1 VLKNKIKLIIFVIF
15 LNGSNFCF
23 SQILGDHLSN
33 PKWEYY
39 SENLLSTVS
48 AGKGCTGVGSLGD
61 LSFININPACI
72 SLEDGKNY
80 QVYAGA
86 TVKTNIAVFS
96 NNPAYHVSS
105 GFPSVMLGGIYK
117 LSKDFYTGFV
127 YYNDFSFA
135 DEYNS
140 SSHKDI
146 SRFATHSFTVPVIYN
161 KGFIRFGAY
170 LSVVNFRGFISGL
183 YTTAVNP
190 EGYYSEAH
198 SELWKIMSRF
208 GAYISPVDCLSFG
221 LTYSPGFT
229 DKNDWFMDGSSVK
242 YASNNVYHPDR
253 FGAGAECRVLNN
265 KLKFSC
271 DYIFSRTSSL
281 EYLRDRNNFHFGIE
295 YLKDKDITLRCG
307 MFTLFDFRKMT
318 NDVIIWSEAADA
330 YRELFLTAGG
340 SYKFRNFVFN
350 IAVMDSHFI
359 KSNVSHTKFNGSIL
373 LNL

>member
-1 VLKNKIKLIIFVIF
+1 MQKKIICFFVTALLF
-15 LNGSNFCF
+15 TGFDFCQG
-23 SQILGDHLSN
+23 QILGDHLSN

-39 SENLLSTVS
+39 SENLLSTVA
-48 AGKGCTGVGSLGD
+48 AGKGYAGTGSLGD

-72 SLEDGKNY
+72 EIEEGKRL

-86 TVKTNIAVFS
+86 TIKTNIAVFS
-96 NNPAYHVSS
+96 DNPNYHVSS
-105 GFPSVMLGGIYK
+105 GFPSVMVGGIYK
-117 LSKDFYTGFV
+117 IGKDFTSGFL

-140 SSHKDI
+140 SSHQDI
-146 SRFATHSFTVPVIYN
+146 SRFATHSLTLPVIYS

-170 LSVVNFRGFISGL
+170 LSVINFRGFVSGL
-183 YTTAVNP
+183 YTSAVNP

-208 GAYISPVDCLSFG
+208 GAYISPADFLSFG

-281 EYLRDRNNFHFGIE
+281 EYLRDRNNFHLGIE
-295 YLKDKDITLRCG
+295 YIKNKDITLRCG

-340 SYKFRNFVFN
+340 SYKFKNYIFNF
-350 IAVMDSHFI
+350 AVMDSHII